1 MSKNISTPVAWL
13 AILVAVAIFA
23 KVLWLAS
30 AHMNTV
36 DTTFTTETPF
46 SMIRV
51 KQVAPQVENQETNQ
65 IKMAPQE
72 QDGAILYQDELQYI
86 REEAMVQDENGNSR
100 YEYFPEVRIISGT
113 YEKLVS
119 GIVEVGVS
127 TDVTFIPDD
136 SERKKL
142 PPHKN
147 RAYDIQFFNWM
158 QAENLLGT
166 YAYAYSD
173 PGQKSC
179 VITGRATIE
188 VSDYAIDHLA
198 SEVLYDLA
206 VLKRVIKK
214 EAPKKTCFE

>member
-1 MSKNISTPVAWL
+1 MSKNISTQVAWL
-13 AILVAVAIFA
+13 VILVAVAIFA

-30 AHMNTV
+30 AHMNTM
-36 DTTFTTETPF
+36 DTAFSTKTSF
-46 SMIRV
+46 SMIPV
-51 KQVAPQVENQETNQ
+51 KQMSPQVERQETSQ
-65 IKMAPQE
+65 TEIVPEE

-86 REEAMVQDENGNSR
+86 REEAMVQDENDNSR
-100 YEYFPEVRIISGT
+100 YEYFPEVRTISGT

-142 PPHKN
+142 PLHTN
-147 RAYDIQFFNWM
+147 REYNIQFLNRM

-173 PGQKSC
+173 PEQKSC

-198 SEVLYDLA
+198 SEVMYDSA

-214 EAPKKTCFE
+214 EAPKKSCFD